1 MSGVAA
7 VPFARF
13 ALHDLLGVMLWV
25 GTGMLLGYAFAD
37 QVDALLAILQRFGL
51 DLGAAIL
58 LVLAGFVAYRA
69 WRRRLLLKELQM
81 SRISIDELYAMLA
94 TGAAPLLIDVR
105 SSEGRAHDPWLIPGA
120 RAVDIDRLEHEIEA
134 LTRQKQVVLYCACPN
149 EISAARVAQR
159 MCALGFNEVR
169 PLLGGIDAWRAAG
182 RSEEHTSEL
191 QSLMRISYA
200 VFCLKK
206 KTTAQDKTKKRCG
219 RKRLSALDSN
229 INNMYK
235 KSIKFIN
242 EVKKIHV
249 SKQLTLKTNN
259 D

>member
-1 MSGVAA
+1 
-7 VPFARF
+7 
-13 ALHDLLGVMLWV
+13 MLWV

-105 SSEGRAHDPWLIPGA
+105 P
-120 RAVDIDRLEHEIEA
+120 
-134 LTRQKQVVLYCACPN
+134 
-149 EISAARVAQR
+149 
-159 MCALGFNEVR
+159 
-169 PLLGGIDAWRAAG
+169 

-191 QSLMRISYA
+191 QSLMRI
-200 VFCLKK
+200 
-206 KTTAQDKTKKRCG
+206 
-219 RKRLSALDSN
+219 
-229 INNMYK
+229 
-235 KSIKFIN
+235 
-242 EVKKIHV
+242 
-249 SKQLTLKTNN
+249 
-259 D
+259 